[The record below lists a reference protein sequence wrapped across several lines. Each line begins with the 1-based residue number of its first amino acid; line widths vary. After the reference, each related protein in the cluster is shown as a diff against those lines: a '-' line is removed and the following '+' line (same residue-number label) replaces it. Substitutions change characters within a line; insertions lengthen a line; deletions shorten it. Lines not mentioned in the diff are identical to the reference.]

1 MFLVSSGRKA
11 IPEHKWMGRWV
22 ELGEGEEGMGM
33 GSCGNNGEP
42 NQTKGGHFK
51 VPLRLELVNGK

>member
-1 MFLVSSGRKA
+1 
-11 IPEHKWMGRWV
+11 MGRWV